1 MFQNKYL
8 KYKQKYINY
17 KINIRKSYLQYK
29 IELIGGNYVEPEE
42 EINFIYKKCVKNKK
56 CTKKNI
62 EKVLDFYY
70 NELAIIEPN
79 PELSYDIMA
88 RKTGLPLKLIKIIWK
103 YQLEFLIEKGIAHKP

>member
-42 EINFIYKKCVKNKK
+42 
-56 CTKKNI
+56 
-62 EKVLDFYY
+62 
-70 NELAIIEPN
+70 
-79 PELSYDIMA
+79 
-88 RKTGLPLKLIKIIWK
+88 
-103 YQLEFLIEKGIAHKP
+103 